1 MQECT
6 NWKVCATAQCG
17 ECLDLTGQKCAY
29 ILGFYYKLIKQSDGK
44 AMRWQ
49 LRLFNLI
56 PNFVKK
62 IGCVSLRKLGRD
74 PDAWLEGFLKKHK
87 GE

>member
-1 MQECT
+1 M
-6 NWKVCATAQCG
+6 N
-17 ECLDLTGQKCAY
+17 
-29 ILGFYYKLIKQSDGK
+29 
-44 AMRWQ
+44 WQ

-62 IGCVSLRKLGRD
+62 IGCVCLRKLGRD